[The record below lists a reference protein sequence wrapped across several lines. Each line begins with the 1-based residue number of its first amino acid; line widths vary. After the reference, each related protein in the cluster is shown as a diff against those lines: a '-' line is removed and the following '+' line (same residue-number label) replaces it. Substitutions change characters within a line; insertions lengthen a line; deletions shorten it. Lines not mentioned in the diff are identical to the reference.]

1 MSKCCV
7 LALSEAKETELD
19 PPLNQQPSDNTS
31 FVPSRKVYSGGV
43 EKQGSKSQEIFKAE
57 SKYQN
62 PGTTTQEVRDKEVSD
77 KPLLSLRESRPATK
91 PKVTEPPSTA
101 ATPTKTCSLQTPT
114 KEEEE
119 SSPLFTTAFVVL
131 SRTKGFHGKD
141 LKESLMSQLRTLL
154 PKGLVPLVMSL
165 ETLPTLASGGPDKRA
180 LEWQLK
186 QRRREAGDRWEEMVK
201 EGFLSSQVSST
212 VNPTVFKSELVLSIL
227 RL

>member
-31 FVPSRKVYSGGV
+31 FVPSRKVYSGGM

-62 PGTTTQEVRDKEVSD
+62 PGTTTQEVSD
-77 KPLLSLRESRPATK
+77 KPLFSFRESRPATK
-91 PKVTEPPSTA
+91 PKVTVPPSAA
-101 ATPTKTCSLQTPT
+101 ATTTKTCSLQTPT
-114 KEEEE
+114 EEDE
-119 SSPLFTTAFVVL
+119 SRPLFTTAFVVL
-131 SRTKGFHGKD
+131 SSSKGFHGKD

-154 PKGLVPLVMSL
+154 PKGLVPLVMAL

-186 QRRREAGDRWEEMVK
+186 QRRREAGDSWDKMVK